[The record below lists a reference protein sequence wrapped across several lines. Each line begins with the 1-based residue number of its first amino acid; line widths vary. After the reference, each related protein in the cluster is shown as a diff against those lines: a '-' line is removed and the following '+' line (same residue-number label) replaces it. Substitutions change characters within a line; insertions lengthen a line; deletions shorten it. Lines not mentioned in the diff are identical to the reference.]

1 VTRRR
6 TLAHR
11 IGLHDPLGRW
21 GFTVLAAF
29 ALLNG
34 LLLPGLACTAVALY
48 AWKGQPK

>member
-1 VTRRR
+1 MTRRR
-6 TLAHR
+6 TPVRH

-34 LLLPGLACTAVALY
+34 VLLPGLICTAVALY

>member
-6 TLAHR
+6 TTTHR
-11 IGLHDPLGRW
+11 IGLHNPLGRL

-34 LLLPGLACTAVALY
+34 LLLPGLICTAIAIY
-48 AWKGQPK
+48 AWRNR